1 MKKILNNISLI
12 LGFILLLGGLLL
24 YAINKYG
31 YIDVGIE
38 KLPIVV
44 IIFGVGFI
52 VGGSCELF
60 IKQSKEA
67 QIEANDE
74 RNIIIAKTA
83 KAFVFDIMTI
93 LLSTSIMVLVLF
105 DLITMTAFIAL
116 FSIYAICQIVFVYK
130 LWSLQKKL

>member
-12 LGFILLLGGLLL
+12 FGFILVLGGLLL
-24 YAINKYG
+24 YTINQYG
-31 YIDVGIE
+31 YVDIGTD

-44 IIFGVGFI
+44 IIFGIGFI

-93 LLSTSIMVLVLF
+93 ILSTAIMVLVLF
-105 DLITMTAFIAL
+105 DLISMTAFITL
-116 FSIYAICQIVFVYK
+116 FSIYAICQIIFVYK